1 MQAMQTMNQGE
12 GTIKIG
18 QTEFILRI
26 SLIPLTSIES
36 VTKTVEL
43 PQKRA
48 IGRPRKPVDV
58 EASPVKLVQLEAKTE
73 PKVTRIKLRSP
84 MKDNQYL
91 GKIGDRKVFKL
102 VLQEQKQDRIG
113 TTSRWV
119 YVFRE
124 ETTGKTALWMT
135 YRDHRLVDGETYS
148 VNASVKKFYDR
159 RGVKST
165 LLTRGK
171 IVEAEE

>member
-1 MQAMQTMNQGE
+1 MQALQTTNQGE

-26 SLIPLTSIES
+26 SLIPFTSIEPT
-36 VTKTVEL
+36 TKTVEIA
-43 PQKRA
+43 PKRA

-58 EASPVKLVQLEAKTE
+58 EASPVTMLQPETKKE
-73 PKVTRIKLRSP
+73 PKITRIKIRSP
-84 MKDNQYL
+84 VKENMYL
-91 GKIGDRKVFKL
+91 GKIGDRKIFKL
-102 VLQEQKQDRIG
+102 VLQEQKQDRVG

-135 YRDHRLVDGETYS
+135 YRDHRLVNGETYT

-171 IVEAEE
+171 IVESEE